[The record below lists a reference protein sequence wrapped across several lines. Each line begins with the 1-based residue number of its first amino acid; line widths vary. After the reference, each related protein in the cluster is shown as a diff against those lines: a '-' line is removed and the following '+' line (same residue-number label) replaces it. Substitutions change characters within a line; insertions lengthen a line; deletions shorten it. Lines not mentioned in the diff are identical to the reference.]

1 MNKFKTIDDK
11 LHSFAIKFNATLSK
25 DRPHLPRV
33 MVNFEERRIDWQDNQ
48 IRKAIIIQPEFTANG
63 VDSSLWNFINIAWIE
78 QNGIAV
84 KPGWQSYLIDKKDF
98 SEIESKIDQ
107 LLIKSE
113 QNLKDIVIKDV
124 L

>member
-11 LHSFAIKFNATLSK
+11 LHSFAIKFNAILSK
-25 DRPHLPRV
+25 DRPHLARE
-33 MVNFEERRIDWQDNQ
+33 MVNFEERRVDWHDNK
-48 IRKAIIIQPEFTANG
+48 IRKAIIIQPTFTANG

-78 QNGIAV
+78 QNGIPV
-84 KPGWQSYLIDKKDF
+84 KPGWQSYLVDEKDF
-98 SEIESKIDQ
+98 SEIENKIDQ

-113 QNLKDIVIKDV
+113 QNLKNIIIEDI